1 MINTYDILETIRMIQ
16 DECLDIRTT
25 TMGISLLDCADTDI
39 DKACAKVYDK
49 ICTKAEKLVQ
59 TGEDIEREYG
69 IPIINKRVSVTPHCH
84 YGRHQRRRPGKVR
97 PGAGK
102 SSPHHRGELYRRLQC
117 PGTKGICRRRPG
129 AD

>member
-69 IPIINKRVSVTPHCH
+69 IPIINKRVSVTPIAIM
-84 YGRHQRRRPGKVR
+84 
-97 PGAGK
+97 AGISGGDPVSTPWRWK
-102 SSPHHRGELYRRLQC
+102 KQPAPSG
-117 PGTKGICRRRPG
+117 
-129 AD
+129 